1 MKKINQ
7 FDAALNRTEL
17 QTLLRLI
24 GEKVDPALLNL
35 LLKQGRGFLESVGS
49 SENRPAA
56 TGERWQDRIIAG
68 EVRDGASILDLG
80 CGEGNLLSWLQ
91 REKNARVQG
100 VEIDADQVAICVEK
114 GIPVIQTDLDLGLR
128 GFPDKCFE
136 YVILEETL
144 QTLKRPDVILDEML
158 RVGHRGIVTFPN
170 FGYWRVRLD
179 LAVRG
184 RMPVTEWLPHRWFET
199 PNIHL
204 FSISDFI
211 EHANAIKMRIIGIHV
226 HGDGESRPFREGD
239 NLYAEE
245 AVVIFE

>member
-1 MKKINQ
+1 
-7 FDAALNRTEL
+7 
-17 QTLLRLI
+17 

-35 LLKQGRGFLESVGS
+35 LLKRGRTFLESVGS
-49 SENRPAA
+49 SENRPA
-56 TGERWQDRIIAG
+56 TGDRWQDRFIAG
-68 EVRDGASILDLG
+68 EVWDGASILDLG
-80 CGEGNLLSWLQ
+80 CGEGKLLSWLQ

-100 VEIDADQVAICVEK
+100 VEIDSDQVAICVDN
-114 GIPVIQTDLDLGLR
+114 GIPVIQTDLDLGLK
-128 GFPDKCFE
+128 GFPDKCFD

-144 QTLKRPDVILDEML
+144 QTLKRPDVILEEMR
-158 RVGHRGIVTFPN
+158 RVGRRGIVSFPN

-226 HGDGESRPFREGD
+226 FGDGEARPFREGD

-245 AVVIFE
+245 AAVVFE